1 MTKQLYEEALADV
14 KKIKEIA
21 EANAQHAIL
30 EAVTPRIRDFI
41 ESELLRE
48 ASDDTTPPGLEPE
61 EGDLLSDQ
69 ESAISE
75 PDEEGKV
82 TLDLDALDVDS
93 FEDNAQETDLQDEDS
108 EYEMNL
114 ESINALMPV
123 LGATKKNFDSM
134 MLKLD
139 ESVKSFCSASKLLR
153 ETNAYEVKLSE
164 TISRVEDMY
173 DYVQTSIVDSAKK
186 SSYETKLE
194 SYFKELNTLQE
205 NKMSYNRRRQ
215 LREEDVTLKLTG
227 LPDDVDLDSVGVDLI
242 TGADDEGSEDGDED
256 VSLDLDDSEGDDS
269 GDGDSDDV
277 DLGDLDLGGDEG
289 ESDDDS
295 QMEGR
300 KLSDNTIVEVDE
312 RMLRREISRMRSLR
326 EEAVPSVK
334 GSRPGSSEY
343 DDFGD
348 ASAKGEPL
356 DQVIREEDEDLEES
370 DQLEEMDEEE
380 VSAETTDVV
389 ESLRRRRFFESRLQA
404 RARSRAKYLKTE
416 ASKPSNR
423 NPRRQALL
431 KREYSSVVK
440 RFSESLNRSKK
451 LAVRLNEALSA
462 RQERSSNGRSSRLAE
477 KRAVNSLRS
486 KLAETNLINAKLLY
500 TNKLLQNESLSAR
513 QKAQVIQQLDS
524 AATLREAKLVYE
536 SMARS
541 LAGTSKSL
549 SESVNRKVRGS
560 SSGALRS
567 TSSTQVLSE
576 GYESERWAKLAGI
589 NK

>member
-21 EANAQHAIL
+21 EANAQHAVL

-48 ASDDTTPPGLEPE
+48 AADDYTPPGLEPE

-69 ESAISE
+69 EEAISE

-82 TLDLDALDVDS
+82 TLDLDALNVDS
-93 FEDNAQETDLQDEDS
+93 FEDQQNSLDDEDQGE

-123 LGATKKNFDSM
+123 LGANKKNFDSM
-134 MLKLD
+134 MTKLD
-139 ESVKSFCSASKLLR
+139 ESVKMFCSASKLLR
-153 ETNAYEVKLSE
+153 ETNAYEMKLSE

-173 DYVQTSIVDSAKK
+173 DYVQTSMVDSAKK

-205 NKMSYNRRRQ
+205 NKMSYKRKQ

-242 TGADDEGSEDGDED
+242 TGVDDEGSDDDD

-269 GDGDSDDV
+269 DDDSGDDSDEV
-277 DLGDLDLGGDEG
+277 DLGDLDLGGDDD
-289 ESDDDS
+289 DDDS
-295 QMEGR
+295 QMESR

-312 RMLRREISRMRSLR
+312 RMLRNEISRMRRLR

-356 DQVIREEDEDLEES
+356 DQVLREEDEDLEES
-370 DQLEEMDEEE
+370 DQLDEMDDEE
-380 VSAETTDVV
+380 VSSETTDVV

-404 RARSRAKYLKTE
+404 RARSRVKYLKTE

-431 KREYSSVVK
+431 KREYTSVVK
-440 RFSESLNRSKK
+440 RFNESLNRSKK
-451 LAVRLNEALSA
+451 LVVRLNEALSA
-462 RQERSSNGRSSRLAE
+462 RQGRSSNGRSSRLAE

-500 TNKLLQNESLSAR
+500 TNKLLQSESLSAR

-524 AATLREAKLVYE
+524 ATTLREAKLVYE

-541 LAGTSKSL
+541 LAGTSRSL
-549 SESVNRKVRGS
+549 KESSDRKVRGS
-560 SSGALRS
+560 SSGALRTS
-567 TSSTQVLSE
+567 SSTQVLSE
-576 GYESERWAKLAGI
+576 GYESERWARLAGI

>member
-21 EANAQHAIL
+21 EANAQHAVL

-48 ASDDTTPPGLEPE
+48 AADDSTPPGLEPE

-69 ESAISE
+69 EEAISE

-93 FEDNAQETDLQDEDS
+93 FEDNSQETNLQDEDS

-164 TISRVEDMY
+164 MISRVEDMY

-186 SSYETKLE
+186 SSYEMKLE

-242 TGADDEGSEDGDED
+242 TGVDDEGSDESGDDD

-269 GDGDSDDV
+269 GDDSDEV
-277 DLGDLDLGGDEG
+277 DLGDLDLDGDDEG
-289 ESDDDS
+289 DS

-312 RMLRREISRMRSLR
+312 RMLRNEISRMRRLR

-370 DQLEEMDEEE
+370 DQLDEMDDEE
-380 VSAETTDVV
+380 VSSKTTDVV

-404 RARSRAKYLKTE
+404 RARSRVKYLKTE

-431 KREYSSVVK
+431 KREYSSVVR
-440 RFSESLNRSKK
+440 RFNESLNRSKK

-462 RQERSSNGRSSRLAE
+462 RQGRSSNGRSSRLAE
-477 KRAVNSLRS
+477 KRAVNSLRG

-524 AATLREAKLVYE
+524 ATTLREAKLVYE
-536 SMARS
+536 SMART
-541 LAGTSKSL
+541 LAGTSRSL
-549 SESVNRKVRGS
+549 KESSDRNVRGS
-560 SSGALRS
+560 SSGALRTS
-567 TSSTQVLSE
+567 SSTQVLSE
-576 GYESERWAKLAGI
+576 GYESERWARLAGI